1 MEVIERLKKEKIVAV
16 LRNTNVKNI
25 VPIVHALQKGGVNA
39 VEITAET
46 PNASSII
53 QKLVEHGSDDIL
65 VGAGTVLDSETARL
79 MIMAGAKF
87 IVSPTVN
94 QETIRMTKRYGVT
107 SIPGALTPTEI
118 LTAYESGAD
127 IVKVFPANVSGPEYI
142 KALKGPLPHIPLMV
156 TGGIHEE
163 NINQYVLSGAE
174 VVGIGGQLVKPDKVN
189 TDEDLE
195 RVTEVAKCFVSEYN
209 S

>member
-1 MEVIERLKKEKIVAV
+1 MKIVERLQHEKIVAV
-16 LRNTNVKNI
+16 LRNTNVENI
-25 VPIVHALQKGGVNA
+25 VPIVHSLREGGVKV

-46 PNASSII
+46 PHASSVI
-53 QKLVEHGSDDIL
+53 QKLVEHASDDIL

-79 MIMAGAKF
+79 MIMAGAQF

-94 QETIRMTKRYGVT
+94 EETIRMTKRYGIP

-118 LTAYESGAD
+118 ITAYENGAD
-127 IVKVFPANVSGPEYI
+127 VVKVFPANVSGPEYI

-163 NINQYVLSGAE
+163 NINQYLSAGAE
-174 VVGIGGQLVKPDKVN
+174 MVGVGGQLVKPDKLN
-189 TDEDLE
+189 TDEDFY
-195 RVTEVAKCFVSEYN
+195 RVTEVAKRFVSEYTL
-209 S
+209 